1 MAVCGLYKGRSAI
14 PSFMGIVGDCK
25 FSLLSQP
32 TANLAT
38 FGELHNL
45 LGKIKETFSHGP
57 HLSHLDGVPQ
67 PDPLGT

>member
-1 MAVCGLYKGRSAI
+1 
-14 PSFMGIVGDCK
+14 MGIVGDCK
-25 FSLLSQP
+25 FPLLTQP

-45 LGKIKETFSHGP
+45 LGKIKKSFSHGP

>member
-25 FSLLSQP
+25 FLLLS
-32 TANLAT
+32 

-45 LGKIKETFSHGP
+45 LGKIKKTFSHGP

-67 PDPLGT
+67 PDPLGA